1 LAALREGIQ
10 LLLHLPWLEL
20 GQLGNLSCGERQS
33 LLMKNFNEGRHGEET
48 KRANVIEQQTSRS

>member
-1 LAALREGIQ
+1 
-10 LLLHLPWLEL
+10 
-20 GQLGNLSCGERQS
+20 